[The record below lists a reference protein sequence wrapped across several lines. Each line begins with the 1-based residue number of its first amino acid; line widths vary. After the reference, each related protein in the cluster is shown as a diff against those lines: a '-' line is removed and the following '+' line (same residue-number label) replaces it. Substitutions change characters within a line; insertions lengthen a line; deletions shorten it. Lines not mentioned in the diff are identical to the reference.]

1 MKKKNYDETVKILM
15 LGESGINQND
25 SLFEYSRC
33 WEEQFIISI
42 YWWQIFKSFHN
53 YAWVSN
59 IFNVLTDFSVEYK
72 QKIHSINGKKVLIQ
86 VWDTAGL
93 FEILIN
99 DYVGQEKFRTITP
112 SKRW

>member
-42 YWWQIFKSFHN
+42 Y
-53 YAWVSN
+53 
-59 IFNVLTDFSVEYK
+59 
-72 QKIHSINGKKVLIQ
+72 
-86 VWDTAGL
+86 
-93 FEILIN
+93 
-99 DYVGQEKFRTITP
+99 
-112 SKRW
+112 